1 MQWLTQIFGDAN
13 PWVAMAATLIGGM
26 VRGFAG
32 FGSAMLMAPI
42 FAMLFGSASMVVTIT
57 AIEIG
62 VSLQLLPETR
72 RHAAW
77 REIVAPLS
85 IAALIAMPAGL
96 WLLAVLDTRT
106 VVKTVSAIVVGF
118 VVLSFAGWIY
128 RGRRHPVATLA
139 VGAISGVMMSST
151 GIGGPPVLMY
161 LLAGKEPPEVH
172 RANINAYFLLASVA
186 LIGLSLA
193 SGVVGV
199 DALWRALV
207 LFPVMML
214 GVAIGSRAFR
224 FADPRLYRKVALI
237 LLLGVGLFGLF
248 R

>member
-1 MQWLTQIFGDAN
+1 MPWLAQLFGDAN
-13 PWVAMAATLIGGM
+13 PWVAVAATLVGGM
-26 VRGFAG
+26 LRGFAG

-42 FAMLFGSASMVVTIT
+42 FAMLFGSTGMVITIT

-72 RHAAW
+72 RHAEW
-77 REIVAPLS
+77 REIVVPLS
-85 IAALIAMPAGL
+85 IAALVAMPAGL
-96 WLLAVLDTRT
+96 WLLTILDTRT
-106 VVKTVSAIVVGF
+106 VVKAISAIVVAF
-118 VVLSFAGWIY
+118 VVLSFAGWSY
-128 RGRRHPVATLA
+128 RGPRYRSATLA
-139 VGAISGVMMSST
+139 VGAVSGAMMSST

-172 RANINAYFLLASVA
+172 RANINAYFLVSSVA

-193 SGVVGV
+193 SGVVGI

-207 LFPVMML
+207 LFPVMVL
-214 GVAIGSRAFR
+214 GAAIGSRLFR
-224 FADPRLYRKVALI
+224 FADPRLYRKVALV